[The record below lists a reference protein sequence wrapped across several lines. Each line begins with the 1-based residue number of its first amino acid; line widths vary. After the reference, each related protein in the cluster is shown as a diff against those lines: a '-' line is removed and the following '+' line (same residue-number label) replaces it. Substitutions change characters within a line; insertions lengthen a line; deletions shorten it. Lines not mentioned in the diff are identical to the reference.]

1 MRKGTHRRRDPIES
15 ALRKPPIVVD
25 QGLSELRYL
34 ILTQGLSNDPDRDFC
49 TYRPYVWGIL
59 LKVSPIQS
67 NDYLAL
73 IHRGASPA
81 YSKIRNDTFR
91 TLTTDIS
98 FQRRVS
104 ETSLIRILNALAW
117 KRWDHYRFKQQQQQ
131 QNQTSR
137 SRRGSRLH
145 SLQHGSYTQSSPT
158 VRAGHFSSSFGD
170 DDNVSVSELYVQGLN
185 VLAAPFLYTCG
196 SETQAF
202 ALFDKY
208 IHTCCPLYVK
218 PMLDGVHLGLKL
230 LDTSLKIIDPTLF
243 SSLKGKLLTA
253 ELYGFASLL
262 TMSACTPPLNEV
274 LVLWDF
280 LIAFGPHMNILAI
293 IAQLLLIRDSL
304 LASQSPMTLLRTFPP
319 LQAKKVITLA
329 VSFVPKLPE
338 ELYDLL
344 VRHTYDETVSDRI
357 KAL

>member
-1 MRKGTHRRRDPIES
+1 MQGIRTRKGTHRRRDPIES

-49 TYRPYVWGIL
+49 TYRPYVWCIL

-117 KRWDHYRFKQQQQQ
+117 KR
-131 QNQTSR
+131 
-137 SRRGSRLH
+137 H
-145 SLQHGSYTQSSPT
+145 SK
-158 VRAGHFSSSFGD
+158 SSFGD
-170 DDNVSVSELYVQGLN
+170 DDNLSVSELYVQGLN

-202 ALFDKY
+202 ALFDTY

-230 LDTSLKIIDPTLF
+230 LDTSLKIIDPILF
-243 SSLKGKLLTA
+243 SYLKGKLLTA

-280 LIAFGPHMNILAI
+280 LIAFGPHMNILAV

-304 LASQSPMTLLRTFPP
+304 LASQSPMTLLRTFPA

>member
-1 MRKGTHRRRDPIES
+1 MRRAHHKKRDQIES

-34 ILTQGLSNDPDRDFC
+34 ILTQGLSNDPESDFC
-49 TYRPYVWGIL
+49 TYRPYVWSLL
-59 LKVSPIQS
+59 LKVPPSQAKNYI
-67 NDYLAL
+67 NL

-91 TLTTDIS
+91 TLTTDIL

-117 KRWDHYRFKQQQQQ
+117 RRWDDYRDRQHREQVRQLRVE
-131 QNQTSR
+131 SR
-137 SRRGSRLH
+137 QKPH
-145 SLQHGSYTQSSPT
+145 SPGP
-158 VRAGHFSSSFGD
+158 SSSRNPYSSSEASYM
-170 DDNVSVSELYVQGLN
+170 NVDMANISVSELYVQGLN
-185 VLAAPFLYTCG
+185 VLAAPFLYTCN

-202 ALFDKY
+202 AILDTFV
-208 IHTCCPLYVK
+208 HTCCPLYIR
-218 PMLDGVHLGLKL
+218 PMLDGVHLGLKI
-230 LDTSLKIIDPTLF
+230 LDACLQIIDPTLY
-243 SSLKGKLLTA
+243 SYLKSKLLTA
-253 ELYGFASLL
+253 ELYGFASVL

-274 LVLWDF
+274 LILWDF
-280 LIAFGPHMNILAI
+280 LIAFGPHMNILAV

-304 LASQSPMTLLRTFPP
+304 LASQSPMALLRTFPP

-329 VSFVPKLPE
+329 VSFVPQLPD

-344 VRHTYDETVSDRI
+344 VRHPYDEGAAEKIRS
-357 KAL
+357 L